1 MIQGITPSMYICST
15 NKKKNLK
22 NKTMTIQETLEL
34 IQKLKQEN
42 KESNKELITFYQ
54 NKINSIVNEAFSKAF
69 KN

>member
-1 MIQGITPSMYICST
+1 LF
-15 NKKKNLK
+15 NKQKEKLK

-34 IQKLKQEN
+34 IERLKKEN

>member
-1 MIQGITPSMYICST
+1 MYICST

>member
-1 MIQGITPSMYICST
+1 
-15 NKKKNLK
+15 
-22 NKTMTIQETLEL
+22 MTIQETLEL
-34 IQKLKQEN
+34 IERLKKEN